1 MKANNQRFLI
11 FVVCLALALPM
22 FLAACSST
30 QTAGEQL
37 DDAGITAHVKA
48 KLAAD
53 GDINPFNIDVDTV
66 DGVVTLNGK
75 VAKVEAKTKAGQL
88 ARETDGV
95 RRVNNLIQVG
105 DSSM

>member
-1 MKANNQRFLI
+1 MKTNNKLSLVY
-11 FVVCLALALPM
+11 VVCLALALTM
-22 FLAACSST
+22 FMGACKST

-37 DDAGITAHVKA
+37 DDAGITAQVKA

-75 VAKVEAKTKAGQL
+75 VAKAEAKTKAGQL